1 VSKYVRV
8 RRREFGRVRAHVRL
22 GVRIYNI
29 PDYWYHLQSRV
40 TQVRQITQTTQVRQ
54 ITETKRYAHGTVG
67 CIFPRTSYTHAS
79 TRFVLR
85 SCRGIS
91 RAFAC
96 VFAVVCTCVY
106 LRACLCACVRACVRA
121 LICACV
127 CECACARTCL
137 HACVCTCACASYE
150 PKTSEKKRQTNKQGV
165 TLLRARYAQNFCR
178 RVYPRLPAT
187 PDYSGSQGSRLLT
200 GDGHLGNQSHQSL
213 EGGGRG
219 GGGEDSADREGG
231 RRVGMRGGSGSGVQE
246 DQNLAVQEHLE
257 ETANDVMECIQAIH
271 HNRRYV
277 GVCVYFSL
285 VCVSLSLALSHLHAC
300 ARVRA
305 RACPALSLSF
315 SSLFLSF
322 SFALSVSVPVSQ
334 LLSQLL
340 SVCVSLVSLYCHFYH
355 SPDLDLEPFSIL
367 HVICFGD

>member
-1 VSKYVRV
+1 MKFKICVNVCARVGKYVRV

-40 TQVRQITQTTQVRQ
+40 TQVRQITQT
-54 ITETKRYAHGTVG
+54 KRYAHETVG

-91 RAFAC
+91 RALAC

-106 LRACLCACVRACVRA
+106 LCACLCACVRACVRA
-121 LICACV
+121 FICACV

-150 PKTSEKKRQTNKQGV
+150 HKTSEKKRQTNKQGV
-165 TLLRARYAQNFCR
+165 TLLRARYPQNFCR

-187 PDYSGSQGSRLLT
+187 PDYNGSQGSHLLT

-213 EGGGRG
+213 ESRGRR

-231 RRVGMRGGSGSGVQE
+231 RRVGMRGGSGGGVQE
-246 DQNLAVQEHLE
+246 DQNLAVQQHLE

-285 VCVSLSLALSHLHAC
+285 VCVSLSLALSRLHAC
-300 ARVRA
+300 AHVCT
-305 RACPALSLSF
+305 RACPALSLS
-315 SSLFLSF
+315 LALSF
-322 SFALSVSVPVSQ
+322 SIRLSVSVPVSQ

-340 SVCVSLVSLYCHFYH
+340 SLCVSLVSLYCHFYR

-367 HVICFGD
+367 HVIRVGD